1 MSRKSEQRAAQL
13 AALIKD
19 RDELEAAIESLIA
32 DMAEQPEAARRDGA
46 WAENGA
52 STRRYLDLTNKLSD
66 IEHEIVDLTR
76 TMAASADEDS
86 PPH

>member
-13 AALIKD
+13 ATLIKD

-32 DMAEQPEAARRDGA
+32 DMAEQPEAARREGA
-46 WAENGA
+46 WAQNGA
-52 STRRYLDLTNKLSD
+52 STQRYLELTNRLSD
-66 IEHEIVDLTR
+66 IEQDIVDLTR
-76 TMAASADEDS
+76 TMAAAADEDG